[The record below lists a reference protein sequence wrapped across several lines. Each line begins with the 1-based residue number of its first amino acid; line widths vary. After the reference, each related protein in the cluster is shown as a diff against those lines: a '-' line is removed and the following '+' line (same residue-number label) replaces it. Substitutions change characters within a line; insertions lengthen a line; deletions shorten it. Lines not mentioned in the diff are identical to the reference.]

1 MIRAALFL
9 AGLFAGACAG
19 PTHDAVPLV
28 PDWSGPAVQAR
39 HLGDRGL
46 EVVLVA
52 PTGGHSFEL
61 RLVESSAERAD
72 LHFVHRKPGP
82 AFQAQVVTPLPVT
95 VDATRLGAARAVFV
109 WIATVE
115 YEAMP
120 SREQLA
126 MALARP

>member
-1 MIRAALFL
+1 MIRAALL
-9 AGLFAGACAG
+9 LSILLGACAG
-19 PTHDAVPLV
+19 PAPAPAPLV

-52 PTGGHSFEL
+52 PTGGHSFDL

-72 LHFVHRKPGP
+72 LHFVHRLPGP
-82 AFQAQVVTPLPVT
+82 TFQAQVVAPLPVT

-115 YEAMP
+115 YEALP
-120 SREQLA
+120 SREMLA